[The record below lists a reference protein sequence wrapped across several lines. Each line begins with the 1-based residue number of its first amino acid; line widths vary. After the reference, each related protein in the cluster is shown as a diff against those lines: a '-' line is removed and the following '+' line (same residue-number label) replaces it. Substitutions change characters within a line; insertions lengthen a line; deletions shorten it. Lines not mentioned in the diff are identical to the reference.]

1 MVRLLT
7 VDDDAH
13 DDDDDDDDDDG
24 GDFLVRLLTV
34 LFDMSTPPTT
44 H

>member
-13 DDDDDDDDDDG
+13 DDDDDDDYNG
-24 GDFLVRLLTV
+24 VSAGLGH
-34 LFDMSTPPTT
+34 MCPNP
-44 H
+44 